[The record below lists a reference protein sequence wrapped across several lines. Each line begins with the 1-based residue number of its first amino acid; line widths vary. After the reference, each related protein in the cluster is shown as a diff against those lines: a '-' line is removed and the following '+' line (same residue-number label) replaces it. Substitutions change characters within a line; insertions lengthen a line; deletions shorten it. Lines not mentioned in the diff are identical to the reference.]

1 MNTVNQS
8 WTSRDEP
15 VEYVAASWA
24 ELLERRPLTGSE
36 RRKLTKWL
44 TASPKHVEELLFA
57 CAILRD
63 LDGIDPER
71 TISVD
76 ELLSGY
82 NIEPFPNRNSI
93 GGPQT
98 RRWTR
103 AWQAAAAAA
112 AFLVVS
118 LLLVTQFVDGWKFSE
133 FGDSSHFV
141 TDVGEQRSIVLDDG
155 SLVHMNTRTKL
166 RVSMNKLER
175 SVDLES
181 GEAMFEVARDESR
194 PFNVATPE
202 TIITVLGTSFN
213 VYKRP
218 GAVHVSVLKGKVSV
232 APVSGDELAKSP
244 RKSDTTIPSNA
255 ESSRVTLNEG
265 QQIAIAPG
273 GEMSRVEPT
282 DISSVSAW
290 RDRRL
295 IFSNQ
300 EVSRVVEEVNRY
312 NRAQIHVE
320 DQRLAD
326 VRITAVLDVDS
337 PESLIEMLKVSHD
350 VIVKNID
357 SGDISIWMPE

>member
-8 WTSRDEP
+8 WTNRDEP
-15 VEYVAASWA
+15 VEYVAASWT
-24 ELLERRPLTGSE
+24 ELLERRSLTGSE
-36 RRKLTKWL
+36 QRKLAKWL
-44 TASPKHVEELLFA
+44 IASPKHVEELLFA
-57 CAILRD
+57 SALLRD
-63 LDGIDPER
+63 LEGIDPAR

-82 NIEPFPNRNSI
+82 NIEHFPNRNSS
-93 GGPQT
+93 GGRET

-112 AFLVVS
+112 LLVVS
-118 LLLVTQFVDGWKFSE
+118 LLLVTLFVDGWEFSE
-133 FGDSSHFV
+133 FDDSSHFV

-155 SLVHMNTRTKL
+155 SLVHMNTRTTL

-175 SVDLES
+175 SIYFES

-194 PFNVATPE
+194 PFNVAMPE

-218 GAVHVSVLKGKVSV
+218 EAVQVSVLKGRVSV
-232 APVSGDELAKSP
+232 TPVSGDELAKSP
-244 RKSDTTIPSNA
+244 PVSATTIPNNA

-265 QQIAIAPG
+265 EQIAIAPG

-282 DISSVSAW
+282 DITSVSAW

-295 IFSNQ
+295 IFSDQ
-300 EVSRVVEEVNRY
+300 AVSRVVEEVNRY
-312 NRAQIHVE
+312 NRAQIHVQ

-337 PESLIEMLKVSHD
+337 PESLVEMLKVSHD
-350 VIVKNID
+350 VVVKNVD
-357 SGDISIWMPE
+357 SGDINMWMPE